1 MNPEY
6 PNWLKLVE
14 GLSLRPMPVAII
26 RDELGW
32 SRKQLMAAKEVA
44 HRNGY
49 RILATYTTKNGKTVE
64 GWRFDGPSYE
74 RAKAL
79 LPPMLDVLED
89 PKHITVLAAA
99 QRTKVTKKTMERW
112 VAEEK
117 VESCRRGNRRWI
129 NVETLPEPRKEV

>member
-14 GLSLRPMPVAII
+14 GLSLYPMPVQII
-26 RDELGW
+26 QDDLGW
-32 SRKQLMAAKEVA
+32 SWLRTRSAKEVA
-44 HRNGY
+44 ERNGY
-49 RILATYTTKNGKTVE
+49 GIVTVYTTENGKPVKC
-64 GWRFDGPSYE
+64 WRFDGPSYE